1 MNRRNHLKNLALTAG
16 SLAFLPNTLAK
27 AFTHLAKA
35 KTILLASDW
44 QYWNIGD
51 MTHTTGILHL
61 LNLYL
66 PDTQIILWPRRE
78 ESRQQDRM
86 LMQNFPDLK
95 IVYGAIDK
103 DGNMNSEPVL
113 QAADQAEF
121 LLHSSGSGLSGAKQ
135 VVWWKENVKK
145 PYGFY
150 GVSVVSTNHM
160 YRELIS
166 NATFIFT
173 RETQSLIDMKEAN
186 IKCKT
191 MEFAPDSTFASHV
204 LDEKKAIP
212 YLQANGLEYKK
223 FICVIPRLRV
233 TPYFEF
239 TSRTYTEE
247 RKKEITELNN
257 AKKEEDHAKAREAII
272 TWVRQTGNPVLVCPE
287 MVYQIGIMDEL
298 LINPLPEDVKNKV
311 IKRDTYWL
319 PDEASTIYKNAT
331 ALISFECHS
340 PIMAAYNGTPAFY
353 LRQPEDTIKGQ
364 MWYDIGLSDWVFEIE
379 QTTGEQISNRLMEV
393 YDDYSKSCQHLEA
406 AMDYVR
412 EVQYESMSH
421 IREFVNK
428 QS

>member
-1 MNRRNHLKNLALTAG
+1 MNRRNHLKNLALAAAG
-16 SLAFLPNTLAK
+16 LAFSPK
-27 AFTHLAKA
+27 AFAHLAKA
-35 KTILLASDW
+35 KTIVLASDW

-66 PDTQIILWPRRE
+66 PEVQIILWPRRE

-86 LMQNFPDLK
+86 LMQYFPDLQ
-95 IVYGAIDK
+95 IVYGAIDD
-103 DGNMNSEPVL
+103 DGNMNSQAVQ
-113 QAADQAEF
+113 QAADKAQF
-121 LLHSSGSGLSGAKQ
+121 LLHSSGSGLSGAQQ
-135 VVWWKENVKK
+135 VTWWKENVKK

-150 GVSVVSTNHM
+150 GVSVVSTNDL

-166 NATFIFT
+166 NAAFIFT
-173 RETQSLIDMKEAN
+173 RETQSLKDMKAAN

-212 YLQANGLEYKK
+212 YMQAHGLEYKK

-239 TSRTYTEE
+239 TNSKYTEE
-247 RKKEITELNN
+247 RKKEITDLNN

-272 TWVRQTGNPVLVCPE
+272 TWVRQTGYPALVCPE
-287 MVYQIGIMDEL
+287 MAYQLDIMDEL
-298 LINPLPEDVKNKV
+298 LINPLPEDVKNMV

-319 PDEASTIYKNAT
+319 PDEASTIYKNAV
-331 ALISFECHS
+331 AVLSFECHS
-340 PIMAAYNGTPAFY
+340 PIMAAYNGTPGFY

-364 MWYDIGLSDWVFEIE
+364 MWYDIGLADWVFEIE
-379 QTTGEQISNRLMEV
+379 QTTGQQIASRLMEV
-393 YDDYSKSCQHLEA
+393 YDDYEGACQKLET

-412 EVQYESMSH
+412 EVQYNTMSN
-421 IREFVNK
+421 IRSFLSHSK
-428 QS
+428 P